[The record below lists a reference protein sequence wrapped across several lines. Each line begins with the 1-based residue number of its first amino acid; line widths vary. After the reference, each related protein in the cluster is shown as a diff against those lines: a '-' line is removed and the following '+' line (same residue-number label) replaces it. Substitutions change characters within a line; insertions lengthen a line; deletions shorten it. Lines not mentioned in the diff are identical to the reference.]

1 MTNLRNTENGE
12 MNREVEAHIRV
23 FSRKIINK
31 SGRKNKPI
39 LEFYILVFC
48 FKKERSNLDEYEK

>member
-1 MTNLRNTENGE
+1 
-12 MNREVEAHIRV
+12 MNRQLRPT
-23 FSRKIINK
+23 FDYSRKIKNRL
-31 SGRKNKPI
+31 GRKNKPI